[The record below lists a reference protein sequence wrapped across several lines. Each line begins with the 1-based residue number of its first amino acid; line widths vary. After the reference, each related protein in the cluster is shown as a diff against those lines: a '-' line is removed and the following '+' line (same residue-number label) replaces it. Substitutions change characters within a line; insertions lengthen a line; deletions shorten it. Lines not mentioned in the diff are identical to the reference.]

1 MEKGK
6 FIQMVVTSEDNS
18 LFILDF
24 NEETNELTF
33 RVSRNPEH
41 RQIQKVNIIENIVYT
56 QAYNFH
62 VSYLQNFLLQT
73 DTRENL

>member
-1 MEKGK
+1 M
-6 FIQMVVTSEDNS
+6 IQTSEDNS

-24 NEETNELTF
+24 NKETNELTF

-41 RQIQKVNIIENIVYT
+41 KQVQKVTFAEDMVYT

-62 VSYLQNFLLQT
+62 IGYLNKFIN
-73 DTRENL
+73 ENTIE